1 VSELNLRIVFDEDVT
16 AEEADSYTRGLLGG
30 LERLDIDTV
39 ELTPGAA
46 ESGTRTDAATLIG
59 AITLAGSAVMAVLPH
74 VVQVVV
80 AWLEQTGQRSVV
92 IERDGRRIE
101 VTGRVR
107 PADIEAMW
115 NLLGQGD
122 AEADGSGQSD
132 ESADR

>member
-1 VSELNLRIVFDEDVT
+1 
-16 AEEADSYTRGLLGG
+16 
-30 LERLDIDTV
+30 
-39 ELTPGAA
+39 
-46 ESGTRTDAATLIG
+46 
-59 AITLAGSAVMAVLPH
+59 MAVLPH